1 MFFNFRTHRLSFI
14 SWKEMKLFSL
24 CTGVSGPGSSIK
36 STHSQEI
43 DKLIT
48 VCNKYFTVGPKFLV
62 AILIKNKKKKLKPN
76 LCLTF

>member
-1 MFFNFRTHRLSFI
+1 
-14 SWKEMKLFSL
+14 MKLFSL

-62 AILIKNKKKKLKPN
+62 AILIKNKKKN
-76 LCLTF
+76 